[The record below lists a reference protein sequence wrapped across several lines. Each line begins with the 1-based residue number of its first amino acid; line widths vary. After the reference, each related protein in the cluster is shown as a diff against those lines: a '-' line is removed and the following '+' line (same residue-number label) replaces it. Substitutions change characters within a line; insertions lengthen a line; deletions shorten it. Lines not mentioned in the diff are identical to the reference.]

1 MRTFMLAAAS
11 ALALGACATNEAPP
25 NSPQANL
32 AEQVTTPQSPDVA
45 QLRGITRTLIDAS
58 TLYRAAAD
66 ESDNQAYAQQIRA
79 LADRRQT
86 MADAFQARV
95 AALGG
100 NPAEVGSP
108 VGTAQRAFLEA
119 RQLGDADTKVAVEEA
134 LRGENYLLEQLSEAT
149 QDTALNAETRAF
161 LSAQAE
167 QVRADRDRLQ
177 AYASTL

>member
-1 MRTFMLAAAS
+1 MRILVLLAPV
-11 ALALGACATNEAPP
+11 LAISACATDPGPRHAQ
-25 NSPQANL
+25 SASL
-32 AEQVTTPQSPDVA
+32 GEQLTTPQSPDVA
-45 QLRGITRTLIDAS
+45 RLRGVTRTLIDAS

-79 LADRRQT
+79 LAERRQQ

-100 NPAEVGSP
+100 NPAEIGSP

-119 RQLGDADTKVAVEEA
+119 RQLGNADTKVAVEEA
-134 LRGENYLLEQLSEAT
+134 LRGENHLLEELSEGA
-149 QDTALNAETRAF
+149 QDMALNAETRTF
-161 LSAQAE
+161 LSSNAA